1 MKTRLFVTLNLFQGR
16 KDVKITF
23 PAVSFE
29 LIHFNLAIPKRV
41 RNDSTPLF
49 VTLNLFQGRKDAK
62 ISLPAGRFELIYFN
76 LAIPKRVRND
86 DAHFRH
92 PEFDSE
98 PQERETPA
106 PNAQNTCILP
116 DTNPKA
122 PRISENPQNLIP
134 PLHHTGDYLE
144 IV

>member
-49 VTLNLFQGRKDAK
+49 VTPNLFQGRKDAK

-122 PRISENPQNLIP
+122 PEFLKIRKI
-134 PLHHTGDYLE
+134 
-144 IV
+144 